1 MFDLLKLIKM
11 VKIKPVKK
19 GDLSKLTEIYKNVF
33 DYSASIKYF
42 ENHSKVDTIKIWK
55 ISTLKIIGFV
65 VFYHV
70 KDEIE
75 IIEIGIIKSCQRKN
89 YGSLIINKIKN
100 LNDIRKIFLEV
111 SVENTQAIDFYLKNG
126 FKKIGIRKAYYKGN
140 KQRIDALR
148 LLFEF

>member
-1 MFDLLKLIKM
+1 MINIKQVKKGDLLKLI
-11 VKIKPVKK
+11 
-19 GDLSKLTEIYKNVF
+19 EIDKDIF
-33 DYSASIKYF
+33 DYSASIEDF
-42 ENHSKVDTIKIWK
+42 ENYFNEDTIKIWK
-55 ISTLKIIGFV
+55 ISTRKIIGFV
-65 VFYHV
+65 IFYHV

-75 IIEIGIIKSCQRKN
+75 IIQIGIMKSCQRKN
-89 YGSLIINKIKN
+89 YGSLIINKIKK

-111 SVENTQAIDFYLKNG
+111 SVENTQAINFYLKNG